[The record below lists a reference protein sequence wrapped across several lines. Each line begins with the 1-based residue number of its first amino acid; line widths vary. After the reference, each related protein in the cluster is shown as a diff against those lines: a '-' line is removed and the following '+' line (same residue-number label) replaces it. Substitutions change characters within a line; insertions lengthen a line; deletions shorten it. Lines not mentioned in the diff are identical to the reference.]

1 MPSQPN
7 PERDSDSRRSQLI
20 KGLAE
25 MALLCVLRGGPRY
38 GLELLERLQADAGLE
53 VADGTIYP
61 LLHRLERAGLVASAW
76 QTETD
81 NGRPRK
87 YYTLTPSG
95 EIELTAML
103 DEWRTLRAKLDRLT
117 DARSTEGGMP

>member
-1 MPSQPN
+1 MPT

-38 GLELLERLQADAGLE
+38 GLELLDRLHHDAGLE

-61 LLHRLERAGLVASAW
+61 LLHRLERAGLVTADW
-76 QTETD
+76 QTDTD

-87 YYTLTPSG
+87 YYALTTKG
-95 EIELTAML
+95 EAELAAML
-103 DEWRTLRAKLDRLT
+103 EEWRTLRTKLDRLT
-117 DARSTEGGMP
+117 DGGIP

>member
-1 MPSQPN
+1 MPT

-38 GLELLERLQADAGLE
+38 GLELLERLHQDAGLE

-61 LLHRLERAGLVASAW
+61 LLHRLERAGLVAADW
-76 QTETD
+76 QTDTD

-87 YYTLTPSG
+87 YYTLTAKG
-95 EIELTAML
+95 EAELAAML
-103 DEWRTLRAKLDRLT
+103 EEWRTLRIKLDRLT
-117 DARSTEGGMP
+117 DGGLP

>member
-1 MPSQPN
+1 MPSQPTS
-7 PERDSDSRRSQLI
+7 ERDSDSRRSQLI

-38 GLELLERLQADAGLE
+38 GLELLERLHADAGLE

>member
-1 MPSQPN
+1 MPTTPT

-20 KGLAE
+20 KGLSE

-38 GLELLERLQADAGLE
+38 GLELLERLHEEAGLE

-61 LLHRLERAGLVASAW
+61 LLHRLERAGLVAADW
-76 QTETD
+76 RTDTD

-87 YYTLTPSG
+87 YYAPTPSG
-95 EIELTAML
+95 EAELATML
-103 DEWRTLRAKLDRLT
+103 AEWRALRAKLDRLT
-117 DARSTEGGMP
+117 DGDKP